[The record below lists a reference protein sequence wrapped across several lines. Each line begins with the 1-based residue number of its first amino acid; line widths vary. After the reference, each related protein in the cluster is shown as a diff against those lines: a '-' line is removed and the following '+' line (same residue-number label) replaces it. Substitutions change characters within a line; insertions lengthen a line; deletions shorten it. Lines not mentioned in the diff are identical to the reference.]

1 MNTKLISDKSLAVIN
16 QYKNFQVG
24 NAICSVPYFNNKTR
38 GIKGGLRVEVG
49 KGSPKEIFEEVKT
62 LLIQEKVADTEI
74 NSEQLKQLLVNHNI
88 GIDCSGFA
96 YYVLNEESKSRG
108 KGGLDKH
115 IHFIRAKNILAKF
128 IVKFKPETN
137 IDVLTFADN
146 KNSRLISL
154 EQIECGDMITMT
166 SSTNNGERNHILIIS
181 QIEYQNFKPITLHY
195 VHAVAWP
202 TDGEYGHG
210 IHEGKIDIT
219 DLNKKIT
226 EQIWVENDKT
236 GAENYTFTRAQNS
249 QTELR
254 RLAFL

>member
-1 MNTKLISDKSLAVIN
+1 MNTKIISDSAISIIN

-24 NAICSVPYFNNKTR
+24 NAVCSVPYYNNKVKGVR
-38 GIKGGLRVEVG
+38 GGLRVEVG
-49 KGSPKEIFEEVKT
+49 KGSPKEIYEEVKMI
-62 LLIQEKVADTEI
+62 LIKEKVAETEI
-74 NSEQLKQLLVNHNI
+74 NSEQLKKTLVDNNI

-96 YYVLNEESKSRG
+96 YYILNEESKSRG
-108 KGGLDKH
+108 KGSLDKH

-128 IVKFKPETN
+128 VARFKPEAN
-137 IDVLTFADN
+137 VDVVTFADN
-146 KNSRLISL
+146 KNSRIVPL
-154 EQIECGDMITMT
+154 EQVECGDMITMA

-195 VHAVAWP
+195 VHAVTWP

-210 IHEGKIDIT
+210 IHEGRIEIIDT
-219 DLNKKIT
+219 NKSLT
-226 EQIWVENDKT
+226 EQRWVENDKT
-236 GAENYTFTRAQNS
+236 GPENYTATRAQNS

>member
-1 MNTKLISDKSLAVIN
+1 MNTKLISNEAISVID
-16 QYKNFQVG
+16 QYKNFRVG
-24 NAICSVPYFNNKTR
+24 NAVCSIPYFNNKTKGTR
-38 GIKGGLRVEVG
+38 GGLRVEVG
-49 KGSPKEIFEEVKT
+49 KGSPREIFEEVKT
-62 LLIQEKVADTEI
+62 ILIQEKVAETEI
-74 NSEQLKQLLVNHNI
+74 NAEQLKQLLVNHNI

-108 KGGLDKH
+108 KGSLDKH

-128 IVKFKPETN
+128 IVHLKPETN

-146 KNSRLISL
+146 KNSREIKL
-154 EQIECGDMITMT
+154 EQVECGDMITMI
-166 SSTNNGERNHILIIS
+166 SSTNNGERNHILIIN
-181 QIEYQNFKPITLHY
+181 QIEYQNFKPVTIHY

-210 IHEGKIDIT
+210 IHEGKIDII
-219 DLNKKIT
+219 DLNKSII
-226 EQIWVENDKT
+226 EQRWVENDKM